1 MTNSSTA
8 AETIASIE
16 MEQKKPLNPTQQQVK
31 AEIANT
37 RRRIYAGRGH
47 GTGIG
52 MGVGIV
58 LDPREMGRSVR
69 RGLQEFD
76 EDSDKVQ

>member
-1 MTNSSTA
+1 MTKGNKA
-8 AETIASIE
+8 AETIARAE
-16 MEQKKPLNPTQQQVK
+16 MERKKPLNPTQQQVK

-58 LDPREMGRSVR
+58 VDPREMGRRVR

-76 EDSDKVQ
+76 EDI